1 MLVQISG
8 GLKVAATLELADRAA
23 GLRVKL
29 ADIAPRLEPKLTQ
42 TPLHQP
48 AGDVVQIQCIFNR
61 DRPFLCGATIRGHTK
76 LDDTVTGV
84 LRKIA
89 LGIIAQI
96 PTIGGHYI
104 GVVRITPCAGSA
116 AFACS

>member
-42 TPLHQP
+42 TPLH
-48 AGDVVQIQCIFNR
+48 
-61 DRPFLCGATIRGHTK
+61 
-76 LDDTVTGV
+76 
-84 LRKIA
+84 
-89 LGIIAQI
+89 
-96 PTIGGHYI
+96 
-104 GVVRITPCAGSA
+104 
-116 AFACS
+116 